1 MVRPKLVQQ
10 TVVSETM
17 QETGSEGT
25 VTGAKGAPDTSLK
38 HPEAPQDV
46 RSLRESGQKR
56 GTSHWGQEGR
66 WGESENKA
74 GNNTTDDYWQ
84 TERK

>member
-10 TVVSETM
+10 TVVSETT
-17 QETGSEGT
+17 QETGSERT
-25 VTGAKGAPDTSLK
+25 VTGGIGAPDTSLK
-38 HPEAPQDV
+38 HPEVPHDV

-66 WGESENKA
+66 RGQSEDKP
-74 GNNTTDDYWQ
+74 GNNIN
-84 TERK
+84 RSLLAK